1 MMLIFKH
8 AFFIINRMDFCRLN
22 SSFSEAISFR
32 WIIVLMIY
40 LATNIL
46 SLSTEATIEHNDF
59 SITNSTEWLEKMVS
73 LRVM

>member
-1 MMLIFKH
+1 M
-8 AFFIINRMDFCRLN
+8 N
-22 SSFSEAISFR
+22 SSFSEPISFR

-59 SITNSTEWLEKMVS
+59 ITTNSTDWMEKLVG
-73 LRVM
+73 VQVNCIVKKC

>member
-1 MMLIFKH
+1 M
-8 AFFIINRMDFCRLN
+8 N

-59 SITNSTEWLEKMVS
+59 STTNSTEWLEKLVCIHANSGVVS
-73 LRVM
+73 KPIVLTI

>member
-1 MMLIFKH
+1 
-8 AFFIINRMDFCRLN
+8 MDFCRMN
-22 SSFSEAISFR
+22 TGYADSISFR

-59 SITNSTEWLEKMVS
+59 SITNSTEWLERMVIT
-73 LRVM
+73 RYHIH